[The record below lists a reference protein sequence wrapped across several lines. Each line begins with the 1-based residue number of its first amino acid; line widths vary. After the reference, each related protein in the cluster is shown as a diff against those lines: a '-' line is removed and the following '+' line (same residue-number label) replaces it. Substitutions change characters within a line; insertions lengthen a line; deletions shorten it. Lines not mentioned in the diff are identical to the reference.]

1 MKSTTRST
9 APEVSDAALLARV
22 AEGDVAALGELYDR
36 HAESLLRYARRVDAR
51 DPEDVVQ
58 MVFLRVLRIAGT
70 FRADAV
76 SAKPWLLAIAT
87 RVLQER
93 SRALR
98 RWGAALLRLASAVER
113 TQTSRAD
120 MRSDVSR
127 ALAQLSVA
135 KRSVLIL
142 AEVEGFGCEEI
153 ATMLDIPVGTVW
165 TRLHHA
171 RRELRRFHEHV
182 EAEG

>member
-1 MKSTTRST
+1 MKNAALG
-9 APEVSDAALLARV
+9 APSPVTDAALLARV

-36 HAESLLRYARRVDAR
+36 YAQQLVCFVRRVEPNDAQ
-51 DPEDVVQ
+51 DVVQ
-58 MVFLRVLRIAGT
+58 TVFLRVLRIAGT
-70 FRADAV
+70 FRADAP
-76 SAKPWLLAIAT
+76 SARPWLFAIAA

-98 RWGAALLRLASAVER
+98 RWGSALLRFASEAER
-113 TQTSRAD
+113 SQPDRAD
-120 MRSDVSR
+120 LRSDVARGLS
-127 ALAQLSVA
+127 QLSLA

-153 ATMLDIPVGTVW
+153 AQMLSIPVGTVW

-171 RRELRRFHEHV
+171 RRELRRFHEQG
-182 EAEG
+182 ARG